1 MAMYRDARRL
11 LVAAVLALGP
21 SVAAAQ
27 GTAANPSAAASD
39 IRSPS
44 STNPAAAAS
53 DIRNRSATNPAA
65 AASDLRATAVPAQG
79 GAPTIGRR
87 QTFAPAVIRKE
98 RRPRIAKRAPAR
110 KGRPGGGRPH
120 GTAGEGRPADAGAAA
135 GRAQGRRHH
144 GQRLPRL
151 LSPAGAALPR
161 VASSRPAMPGE
172 CRATRFREARR
183 RHGPGGG
190 GRSG

>member
-11 LVAAVLALGP
+11 LVAAVLALCP

-53 DIRNRSATNPAA
+53 DIRNPSATNPAA

-79 GAPTIGRR
+79 GAPTVGRR

-98 RRPRIAKRAPAR
+98 RRPPIAKRAPAR
-110 KGRPGGGRPH
+110 KGAIR
-120 GTAGEGRPADAGAAA
+120 EAA
-135 GRAQGRRHH
+135 GRTA
-144 GQRLPRL
+144 
-151 LSPAGAALPR
+151 SPAKAVPPTQAQQRAERKAGAIMGS
-161 VASSRPAMPGE
+161 V
-172 CRATRFREARR
+172 CR
-183 RHGPGGG
+183 GC
-190 GRSG
+190 